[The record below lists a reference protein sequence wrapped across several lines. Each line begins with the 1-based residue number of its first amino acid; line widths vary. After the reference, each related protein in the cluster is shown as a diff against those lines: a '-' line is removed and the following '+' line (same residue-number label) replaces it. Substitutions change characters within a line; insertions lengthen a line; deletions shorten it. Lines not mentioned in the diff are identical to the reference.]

1 MQIGLEAY
9 GNDDDKFF
17 DDSSNCFKN
26 FLLRTHVNAL
36 DGQVNNIHQEKI
48 TEAWKAN
55 FSSVDVDYNILASEC
70 ECRVRKLMHFGRFLK
85 I

>member
-9 GNDDDKFF
+9 GNDDDEFF

-36 DGQVNNIHQEKI
+36 DGQVNNMYQEKI
-48 TEAWKAN
+48 KEAD
-55 FSSVDVDYNILASEC
+55 FSSFHVDYNILASEC
-70 ECRVRKLMHFGRFLK
+70 ECQVRKLIHFDRFLK

>member
-9 GNDDDKFF
+9 GNDDDEFF

-36 DGQVNNIHQEKI
+36 DGQVNNIYQ
-48 TEAWKAN
+48 
-55 FSSVDVDYNILASEC
+55 DYNILASEC
-70 ECRVRKLMHFGRFLK
+70 ECQVRKLIHFDRFLK